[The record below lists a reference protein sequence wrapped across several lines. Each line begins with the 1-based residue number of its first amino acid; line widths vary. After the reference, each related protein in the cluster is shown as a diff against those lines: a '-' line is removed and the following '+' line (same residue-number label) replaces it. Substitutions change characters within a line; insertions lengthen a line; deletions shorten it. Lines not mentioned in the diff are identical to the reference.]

1 MANKLTSSIF
11 DHIQSGI
18 DRNVLHL
25 KNTPL
30 GIVDGRVLQINN
42 ASLLNFSSYSY
53 LGLEVDPRIKEGG
66 ANAIRKY
73 GSQFGS
79 SRAFVALDIYEE
91 MEDLLSQV
99 FETPVI
105 VAPSTTLAHQ
115 AALPVIIGDND
126 VIILDQQVHASVKTT
141 VDMMKSKGIPVEL
154 LRHNRMD
161 LLEDRIKVL
170 KTKYDRIWYMCDGV
184 YSMYGDFA
192 PVKFL
197 EQLMIDHDQFHL
209 YIDDAHGM
217 SWTGKHG
224 RGYVLDQISHHPQM
238 VLVTSLNKAFAGAGG
253 VIATV
258 SKTWYKEIKTCGGTL
273 IFSTPIQP
281 PMLGVDIASAKIHLS
296 EEISELQNYFKR
308 RIKFCSMRLK
318 ELGLPDI
325 SEGSPVFYIATG
337 TPKVTFNLVKK
348 MINSGYYMSPAIF
361 PAVGSMQSGIRFCV
375 NVNHS
380 LNDIDNMIYTLK
392 EHFESSF
399 REEGA
404 DLAKLPRYFPAL
416 KDQVFPSTIVQTS
429 NELSLHEHRTIKEID
444 REDWDTFFKGKGSFD
459 WDGMSFLESV
469 YSSRDQPENN
479 WDFYY
484 FVIRDSKN
492 KVVLATFFTSTL
504 AKEDTFSKKS
514 RSMSIEAER
523 KNDPYF
529 MTSKILTMGSMLTEG
544 NHLYL
549 DTKSPNSDKAL
560 ATLMDT
566 VLNLK
571 NQISANQLIIRDFE
585 ENHPI
590 QSYLLNEGY
599 VKVDLPNANMIPKDV
614 LQWSKDS
621 EFKQLLSSNDRRKLK
636 TVFDHKSCFE
646 VSFVNQIT
654 SAELDEWYQLYLN
667 IQSRALEI
675 NTFPIPKELIEIAVS
690 HPNWEAMRIKIK
702 PEFNNGREKIVAF
715 GLTYRSD
722 NSFSPMVLGIDYRF
736 VESHGLYRQAIFQ
749 LVKRASHQNIDQIFM
764 GFTADIEK
772 RRFGAVQEKRV
783 AFALIDDSFSMQVI
797 EAEASLVHVEHV

>member
-1 MANKLTSSIF
+1 MANKLISSIY

-25 KNTPL
+25 KNSPL
-30 GIVDGRVLQINN
+30 GVVDGRVLQIND

-53 LGLEVDPRIKEGG
+53 LGLEVDPRVKEGG

-91 MEDLLSQV
+91 MEGLLSQI
-99 FETPVI
+99 FETPVV

-141 VDMMKSKGIPVEL
+141 VDMLKPKGITVEI

-161 LLEDRIKVL
+161 LLEERIRQL
-170 KTKYDRIWYMCDGV
+170 KTKHDRIWYMCDGV

-197 EQLMIDHDQFHL
+197 EQLMIDHEQFHV

-217 SWTGKHG
+217 SWTGKNG
-224 RGYVLDQISHHPQM
+224 RGYVLDQIDHHPQM
-238 VLVTSLNKAFAGAGG
+238 ILVTSLNKAFAGAGG

-258 SKTWYKEIKTCGGTL
+258 SKKWYREIKTCGGTL

-281 PMLGVDIASAKIHLS
+281 PMIGVDIAVAKIHLS
-296 EEISELQNYFKR
+296 EEINELQNYFKR
-308 RIKFCSMRLK
+308 RIKFCTMRLK

-325 SEGSPVFYIATG
+325 SEESPVFYIATG
-337 TPKVTFNLVKK
+337 TPKVTFNLVQK
-348 MINSGYYMSPAIF
+348 MIDSGYYMSPAIF

-380 LNDIDNMIYTLK
+380 LNDIDNMLYTLK
-392 EHFESSF
+392 EHFESAF

-416 KDQVFPSTIVQTS
+416 KGQTFPSTVS
-429 NELSLHEHRTIKEID
+429 KSPNELSLTEHRSIKEVD
-444 REDWDTFFKGKGSFD
+444 RGDWDTFFKGKGSFD
-459 WDGMSFLESV
+459 WDGMKFLESV
-469 YSSRDQPENN
+469 YANRELPENN

-484 FVIRDSKN
+484 YLVKDADN
-492 KVVLATFFTSTL
+492 NVVLATFFTSTL

-514 RSMSIEAER
+514 RSVVIEEKR
-523 KNDPYF
+523 EHDPYM

-544 NHLYL
+544 DHLYINQESPLWKKALTELL
-549 DTKSPNSDKAL
+549 DTA
-560 ATLMDT
+560 
-566 VLNLK
+566 LNLK
-571 NQISANQLIIRDFE
+571 NQISAKQLILRDFRE
-585 ENHPI
+585 RHMI
-590 QSYLLNEGY
+590 QSYLLEEGY
-599 VKVDLPNANMIPKDV
+599 VKVDLPHANVIEKDA
-614 LQWSKDS
+614 LEWSKDS
-621 EFKQLLSSNDRRKLK
+621 EFKRGLSSNDRRKLK
-636 TVFDHKSCFE
+636 KVFEYKSCFE
-646 VSFVNQIT
+646 VSFANHL
-654 SAELDEWYQLYLN
+654 SSEELDEWYELYLN
-667 IQSRALEI
+667 IQSKALEI
-675 NTFPIPKELIEIAVS
+675 NTFPIPKEFIEIAVV
-690 HPNWEAMRIKIK
+690 HPNWEAMRISIK
-702 PEFNNGREKIVAF
+702 AEHNGGKEKVVAF
-715 GLTYRSD
+715 GLTYRSND
-722 NSFSPMVLGIDYRF
+722 SFSPMVLGIDYNF

-749 LVKRASHQNIDQIFM
+749 LVKRASHQNIDRIHM

-772 RRFGAVQEKRV
+772 RRFGAIQQPRV
-783 AFALIDDSFSMQVI
+783 AFALIDDTYTMQVI
-797 EAEASLVHVEHV
+797 EANVSVEHI

>member
-1 MANKLTSSIF
+1 MANKLISSIY

-25 KNTPL
+25 KNSPL
-30 GIVDGRVLQINN
+30 GIVDGRVLQIND

-53 LGLEVDPRIKEGG
+53 LGLEVDPRVKEGG
-66 ANAIRKY
+66 ASAIRKY

-91 MEDLLSQV
+91 MEGLLSQI
-99 FETPVI
+99 FETPVV

-126 VIILDQQVHASVKTT
+126 AIILDQQVHASVKTT
-141 VDMMKSKGIPVEL
+141 VDMLKPKGITVEI

-161 LLEDRIKVL
+161 LLEERIKQL

-197 EQLMIDHDQFHL
+197 EQLMIDHDQFHV

-217 SWTGKHG
+217 SWTGKNG
-224 RGYVLDQISHHPQM
+224 RGYVLDQIDHHPQM
-238 VLVTSLNKAFAGAGG
+238 ILVTSLNKAFAGAGG

-258 SKTWYKEIKTCGGTL
+258 SKKWYREIKTCGGTL

-281 PMLGVDIASAKIHLS
+281 PMLGVDIAVAKIHLS
-296 EEISELQNYFKR
+296 EEINELQNYFKR
-308 RIKFCSMRLK
+308 RIKFCTMRLK

-325 SEGSPVFYIATG
+325 SEESPVFYIATG
-337 TPKVTFNLVKK
+337 TPKVTFNLVQK
-348 MINSGYYMSPAIF
+348 MIDSGYYMSPAIF

-380 LNDIDNMIYTLK
+380 LNDIDNMLYTLK
-392 EHFESSF
+392 EHFESAF

-416 KDQVFPSTIVQTS
+416 KGQTFPSTVS
-429 NELSLHEHRTIKEID
+429 KSPNELNLMEHRSIKEVD

-459 WDGMSFLESV
+459 WDGMKFLESV
-469 YSSRDQPENN
+469 YGNRELPEDN

-484 FVIRDSKN
+484 YIVKDADN

-514 RSMSIEAER
+514 RSMVIEEKR
-523 KNDPYF
+523 KQDPYM

-544 NHLYL
+544 DHLYL
-549 DTKSPNSDKAL
+549 NQESPFWKRALTEVLDTA
-560 ATLMDT
+560 
-566 VLNLK
+566 LNLK
-571 NQISANQLIIRDFE
+571 NQISAKQLILRDFRE
-585 ENHPI
+585 SHMI
-590 QSYLLNEGY
+590 QSYLLEEGY
-599 VKVDLPNANMIPKDV
+599 VKVDLPHANIIEKDA
-614 LQWSKDS
+614 LQWSKDA
-621 EFKQLLSSNDRRKLK
+621 EFRRSLSSNDRRKLK
-636 TVFDHKSCFE
+636 KVFEHKSCFE
-646 VSFVNQIT
+646 VSFANHL
-654 SAELDEWYQLYLN
+654 SSEELDEWYELYLN
-667 IQSRALEI
+667 IQSKSLEI
-675 NTFPIPKELIEIAVS
+675 NTFPIPKEFIEIAVV
-690 HPNWEAMRIKIK
+690 HPNWEAMRISIK
-702 PEFNNGREKIVAF
+702 AEHNGGKEKVVAF
-715 GLTYRSD
+715 GLTYRSND
-722 NSFSPMVLGIDYRF
+722 SFSPMVLGIDYKF

-749 LVKRASHQNIDQIFM
+749 LVKRASHQNIERIHM

-772 RRFGAVQEKRV
+772 RRFGAIQQPRV
-783 AFALIDDSFSMQVI
+783 AFALIDDTYTMQVI
-797 EAEASLVHVEHV
+797 EANVSLEHI